1 MNKSKKGIAEST
13 VTAKG
18 QTTEPADI
26 KAIVSAKPGT
36 RLVWSAMPDG
46 DVIVRPK
53 TRSILGMAGMAGMP
67 KAPKGNHVS
76 VDDMNPWH

>member
-36 RLVWSAMPDG
+36 RLVWSAMPDRT
-46 DVIVRPK
+46 VIVRPK
-53 TRSILGMAGMAGMP
+53 TKSILDMAGMP

>member
-1 MNKSKKGIAEST
+1 
-13 VTAKG
+13 
-18 QTTEPADI
+18 
-26 KAIVSAKPGT
+26 
-36 RLVWSAMPDG
+36 MPDG

-67 KAPKGNHVS
+67 KAPKDNHVS